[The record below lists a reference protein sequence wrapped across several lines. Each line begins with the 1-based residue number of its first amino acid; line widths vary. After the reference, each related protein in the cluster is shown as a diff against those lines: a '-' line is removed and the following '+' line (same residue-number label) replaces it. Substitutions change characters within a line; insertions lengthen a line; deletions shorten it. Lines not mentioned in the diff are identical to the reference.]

1 MNLESTGYK
10 LNNWMI
16 FNKNISSLKKE
27 LNLSDEI
34 LHILANRGL
43 TTKAQIDEFL
53 NPDLEKLHDPFLMM
67 DMDIAVDIIL
77 DAIEKDE
84 HIHIVGDYDQDGNS
98 ATVTLIKGLKI
109 LHEKVTY
116 AIPDRVEDGYG
127 ININMVDTAIKNGV
141 DLIITCDNGI
151 SAHDAIAYAKEKG
164 LRVVVTDHHQVKID
178 ENNEQSL
185 PIADAIINP
194 HRLDCSYP
202 FKELCGAGVA
212 YKLIC
217 GIYEAVGIPVEESY
231 DLLQFVAMGTVCDVV
246 DLLGE
251 NRIIVVEGLKR
262 INETNNL
269 GLLSLIE
276 QNSWNKEVDVYA
288 LGFVIGPCINASGR
302 LSTARLG
309 VELFL
314 EEDEDL
320 VVNYAMELV
329 RLNNERKQLT
339 QDTLESVIDEIE
351 EKCLYENDIIVV
363 YSSKAHESI
372 VGIVAGRV
380 KEKYHRPTI
389 VFAESKDTGIIK
401 GSGRSI
407 ETYDMHAKLT
417 EAKHL
422 LRSFG
427 GHKMAAGVS
436 LEIDKLKEL
445 EQFLN
450 QNSLLTKRQ
459 LQREITIDVAF
470 PSERINEDFIEEL
483 NVLEPFG
490 KGNSKP
496 VFADKNLDLLNY
508 QILGQNKNVIKLN
521 IAKSGRVIECI
532 GFGDVKGIEQYL
544 QGKFGLE
551 SLNSYTPNNRQ
562 PNYIDLVY
570 FPKINEFRGNITVQL
585 QIIDIR

>member
-1 MNLESTGYK
+1 
-10 LNNWMI
+10 MI
-16 FNKNISSLKKE
+16 FNKNISSLKKD
-27 LNLSDEI
+27 LDLSDEI
-34 LHILANRGL
+34 LRILANRGL
-43 TTKAQIDEFL
+43 TTKTQIDEFL
-53 NPDLEKLHDPFLMM
+53 NPELSGLHDPFLMQ
-67 DMDIAVDIIL
+67 DMDIAVDIVL
-77 DAIEKDE
+77 DSIEKDE

-98 ATVTLIKGLKI
+98 ATVTLIKGLKV
-109 LHEKVTY
+109 LHDKITY
-116 AIPDRVEDGYG
+116 AIPDRIEDGYG
-127 ININMVDTAIKNGV
+127 INPGMVDTAIKNGV

-151 SAHDAIAYAKEKG
+151 SAHEAVSYAKEKG
-164 LRVVVTDHHQVKID
+164 IKVIITDHHQVKLD
-178 ENNEQSL
+178 ENEQQTL
-185 PIADAIINP
+185 PDADAVINP
-194 HRLDCSYP
+194 HRHDCNYP

-231 DLLQFVAMGTVCDVV
+231 ELLQFVAMGTVCDVV

-262 INETNNL
+262 INNTSNF
-269 GLLSLIE
+269 GLLALIE

-288 LGFVIGPCINASGR
+288 LGFVLGPCINASGR

-314 EEDEDL
+314 EEDEEL

-339 QDTLESVIDEIE
+339 QDTFDSVIDEIE
-351 EKCLYENDIIVV
+351 VKNLHRNDIIVV

-380 KEKYHRPTI
+380 KDKYHRPTI
-389 VFAESKDTGIIK
+389 VFAESKDSGIIK

-422 LRSFG
+422 LKSFG

-436 LEIDKLKEL
+436 LELNNLSKLE
-445 EQFLN
+445 EFLN
-450 QNSLLTKRQ
+450 ENSLLTKKE

-470 PSERINEDFIEEL
+470 PSDKVNEDFIEEL
-483 NVLEPFG
+483 SILEPFG

-496 VFADKNLDLLNY
+496 VFADKNLELLNY

-521 IAKSGRVIECI
+521 IAKSGKVIECI
-532 GFGDVKGIEQYL
+532 GFGDVMSIEQYL
-544 QGKFGLE
+544 HNRFGAE
-551 SLNSYTPNNRQ
+551 NLNGYNINRK

-570 FPKINEFRGNITVQL
+570 FPKINEFRGNTTVQL

>member
-1 MNLESTGYK
+1 
-10 LNNWMI
+10 MI
-16 FNKNISSLKKE
+16 FNKNISSLKKD

-43 TTKAQIDEFL
+43 MTKAEIDEFL
-53 NPDLEKLHDPFLMM
+53 NPDLDKLHDPFLMK
-67 DMDIAVDIIL
+67 DMDIAVDIVL
-77 DAIEKDE
+77 DSIEKDE

-98 ATVTLIKGLKI
+98 ATVTLIKGLKV
-109 LHEKVTY
+109 LHDKITY
-116 AIPDRVEDGYG
+116 AIPDRIEDGYG
-127 ININMVDTAIKNGV
+127 INTSMVDTAIKNGV

-151 SAHDAIAYAKEKG
+151 SAHEAVSYAKDKG
-164 LRVVVTDHHQVKID
+164 LKVIITDHHQVKID
-178 ENNEQSL
+178 EDNQQSL
-185 PIADAIINP
+185 PAADAVINP
-194 HRLDCSYP
+194 HRLDCDYP

-217 GIYEAVGIPVEESY
+217 GIYEAVGIPIEESY
-231 DLLQFVAMGTVCDVV
+231 ELLQYVAMGTVCDVV

-251 NRIIVVEGLKR
+251 NRVIVVEGLKR
-262 INETNNL
+262 INNTSNL

-276 QNSWNKEVDVYA
+276 QNSWNKDVDVYA
-288 LGFVIGPCINASGR
+288 LGFVLGPCINASGR

-314 EEDEDL
+314 EEDEEL

-329 RLNNERKQLT
+329 RLNNERKAIT
-339 QDTLESVIDEIE
+339 QDTLDGVIDEIE
-351 EKCLYENDIIVV
+351 EKELYKNDIIVV

-380 KEKYHRPTI
+380 KDKYHRPTI
-389 VFAESKDTGIIK
+389 VFAESKDHGIIK

-422 LRSFG
+422 LKSFG
-427 GHKMAAGVS
+427 GHKMAAGLS
-436 LEIDKLKEL
+436 LEMDNLKTL
-445 EQFLN
+445 EKFLN
-450 QNSLLTKRQ
+450 ENSLLTKKE

-470 PSERINEDFIEEL
+470 PTEKVDENFIDEL
-483 NVLEPFG
+483 SILEPFG

-496 VFADKNLDLLNY
+496 VFADKNLDILNY

-521 IAKSGRVIECI
+521 IAKAGRVIECI
-532 GFGDVKGIEQYL
+532 GFGDVSSIEEYL
-544 QGKFGLE
+544 QNRFGTQI
-551 SLNSYTPNNRQ
+551 SNGYSTNNRK

>member
-1 MNLESTGYK
+1 
-10 LNNWMI
+10 MI
-16 FNKNISSLKKE
+16 FNKNISSLKKD
-27 LNLSDEI
+27 LDLSDEI
-34 LHILANRGL
+34 LRILANRGL
-43 TTKAQIDEFL
+43 TTKTQIDEFL
-53 NPDLEKLHDPFLMM
+53 NPELSGLHDPFLMQ
-67 DMDIAVDIIL
+67 DMDIAVDIVL
-77 DAIEKDE
+77 DSIEKDE

-98 ATVTLIKGLKI
+98 ATVTLIKGLKV
-109 LHEKVTY
+109 LHDKITY
-116 AIPDRVEDGYG
+116 AIPDRIEDGYG
-127 ININMVDTAIKNGV
+127 INPGMVDTAIKNGV

-151 SAHDAIAYAKEKG
+151 SAHEAVSYAKEKG
-164 LRVVVTDHHQVKID
+164 IKVIITDHHQVKLD
-178 ENNEQSL
+178 ENEQQTL
-185 PIADAIINP
+185 PDADAVINP
-194 HRLDCSYP
+194 HRHDCNYP

-217 GIYEAVGIPVEESY
+217 GIYEAVSIPVEESY
-231 DLLQFVAMGTVCDVV
+231 ELLQFVAMGTVCDVV

-262 INETNNL
+262 INNTSNF
-269 GLLSLIE
+269 GLLALIE

-288 LGFVIGPCINASGR
+288 LGFVLGPCINASGR

-314 EEDEDL
+314 EEDEEL

-339 QDTLESVIDEIE
+339 QDTFDSVIDEIE
-351 EKCLYENDIIVV
+351 VKNLHRNDIIVV

-380 KEKYHRPTI
+380 KDKYHRPTI
-389 VFAESKDTGIIK
+389 VFAESKDSGIIK

-422 LRSFG
+422 LKSFG

-436 LEIDKLKEL
+436 LELNNLSKLE
-445 EQFLN
+445 EFLN
-450 QNSLLTKRQ
+450 ENSLLTKKE

-470 PSERINEDFIEEL
+470 PSDKVNEDFIEEL
-483 NVLEPFG
+483 SILEPFG

-496 VFADKNLDLLNY
+496 VFADKNLELLNY

-521 IAKSGRVIECI
+521 IAKSGKVIECI
-532 GFGDVKGIEQYL
+532 GFGDVMSIEQYL
-544 QGKFGLE
+544 HNRFGAE
-551 SLNSYTPNNRQ
+551 NLNGYNINRK

-570 FPKINEFRGNITVQL
+570 FPKINEFRGNTTVQL

>member
-1 MNLESTGYK
+1 
-10 LNNWMI
+10 MI
-16 FNKNISSLKKE
+16 FNKNISSLKKD
-27 LNLSDEI
+27 LDLSDEI
-34 LHILANRGL
+34 LRILANRGL
-43 TTKAQIDEFL
+43 TTKTQIDEFL
-53 NPDLEKLHDPFLMM
+53 NPELSGLHDPFLMQ
-67 DMDIAVDIIL
+67 DMDIAVDIVL
-77 DAIEKDE
+77 DSIEKDE

-98 ATVTLIKGLKI
+98 ATVTLIKGLKV
-109 LHEKVTY
+109 LHDKITY
-116 AIPDRVEDGYG
+116 AIPDRIEDGYG
-127 ININMVDTAIKNGV
+127 INPGMVDTAIKNGV

-151 SAHDAIAYAKEKG
+151 SAHEAVSYAKEKG
-164 LRVVVTDHHQVKID
+164 IKVIITDHHQVKLD
-178 ENNEQSL
+178 ENEQQTL
-185 PIADAIINP
+185 PDADAVINP
-194 HRLDCSYP
+194 HRHDCNYP

-217 GIYEAVGIPVEESY
+217 GIYEAVSIPVEESY
-231 DLLQFVAMGTVCDVV
+231 ELLQFVAMGTVCDVV

-262 INETNNL
+262 INNTSNF
-269 GLLSLIE
+269 GLLALIE

-288 LGFVIGPCINASGR
+288 LGFVLGPCINASGR

-314 EEDEDL
+314 EEDEEL

-339 QDTLESVIDEIE
+339 QDTFDSVIDEIE
-351 EKCLYENDIIVV
+351 VKNLHRNDIIVV

-380 KEKYHRPTI
+380 KDKYHRPTI
-389 VFAESKDTGIIK
+389 VFAESKDSGIIK

-422 LRSFG
+422 LKSFG

-436 LEIDKLKEL
+436 LELNNLSKLE
-445 EQFLN
+445 EFLN
-450 QNSLLTKRQ
+450 ENSLLTKKE

-470 PSERINEDFIEEL
+470 PSDKVNEDFIEEL
-483 NVLEPFG
+483 SILEPFG

-496 VFADKNLDLLNY
+496 VFADKNLELLNY

-521 IAKSGRVIECI
+521 IAKSGKVIECI
-532 GFGDVKGIEQYL
+532 GFGDVMSIEQYL
-544 QGKFGLE
+544 HNRFGAE
-551 SLNSYTPNNRQ
+551 NLNGYNINRK